1 MACSAA
7 RHRRILG
14 DGPWRPE
21 KNFGTARG
29 QAVAKRRGNPKDD
42 DDDGRGG
49 PDWHPLL
56 MSSDGMVLGL
66 ADGALFGPA
75 PASRAQRPVSWPE
88 RSTTQPEAD
97 PGTENF
103 ERKDKGK

>member
-1 MACSAA
+1 MA
-7 RHRRILG
+7 
-14 DGPWRPE
+14 
-21 KNFGTARG
+21 N
-29 QAVAKRRGNPKDD
+29 QRGNPKDD
-42 DDDGRGG
+42 DNDRPGG
-49 PDWHPLL
+49 PHWHPLL